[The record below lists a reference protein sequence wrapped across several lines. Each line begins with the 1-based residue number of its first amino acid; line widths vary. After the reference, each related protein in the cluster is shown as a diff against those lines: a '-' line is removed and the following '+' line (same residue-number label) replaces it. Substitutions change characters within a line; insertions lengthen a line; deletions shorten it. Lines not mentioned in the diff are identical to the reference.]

1 MRILLVDD
9 TEAVRRGIRSLLTL
23 RADWLVCGEAVDGL
37 EALEKAR
44 SLRPDV
50 ILMDISMPRMNGL
63 DATRIIR
70 EELPETKVVIV
81 SQNEPTIIHRQAQE
95 VDAAACIAK
104 NNLFQ
109 DLFPTLDTLA
119 RDLRAKS
126 ASHNG
131 ASAGSSRPEPPDAR
145 IGTAPVAI
153 GGENVTD
160 CNSEE

>member
-9 TEAVRRGIRSLLTL
+9 TEAVRRGMRSLLAL
-23 RADWLVCGEAVDGL
+23 RAEWLVCGEAVDGL

-70 EELPETKVVIV
+70 AELPETKVVIV
-81 SQNEPTIIHRQAQE
+81 SQNEPTIIQRQAAE

-104 NNLFQ
+104 
-109 DLFPTLDTLA
+109 
-119 RDLRAKS
+119 R
-126 ASHNG
+126 
-131 ASAGSSRPEPPDAR
+131 
-145 IGTAPVAI
+145 
-153 GGENVTD
+153 
-160 CNSEE
+160 SEERRVGKEC

>member
-23 RADWLVCGEAVDGL
+23 RTDWLICGEAVDGL

-70 EELPETKVVIV
+70 EQLPQTKVVIV
-81 SQNEPTIIHRQAQE
+81 SQNEPAMIRLQAQE

-119 RDLRAKS
+119 GDLTAKS
-126 ASHNG
+126 ASNNG
-131 ASAGSSRPEPPDAR
+131 GSFRS
-145 IGTAPVAI
+145 
-153 GGENVTD
+153 
-160 CNSEE
+160 SLQ